1 MKVGE
6 LQRREAA
13 AFEQRDSERIAD
25 RGLHQRGG
33 GRRQNVRTGFA
44 HLRQLQHDPCG
55 LAQRGRCTRSHRN
68 HGNRKAGRIIDQVL
82 HVGLLAGPRQRDDNV
97 VGRDHAEITMAGLG
111 GVHEKRG
118 GAGGGKRGS
127 DLARHM
133 A

>member
-1 MKVGE
+1 MEVGE

-33 GRRQNVRTGFA
+33 GRRQIVRTGFA

-55 LAQRGRCTRSHRN
+55 LAQGGRCIRSHRN
-68 HGNRKAGRIIDQVL
+68 HRNRKAGRIVDQVL
-82 HVGLLAGPRQRDDNV
+82 HVGLLAGPRQCDDDV
-97 VGRDHAEITMAGLG
+97 IRRDHAEIAVTGLC
-111 GVHEKRG
+111 GVHEKRRR
-118 GAGGGKRGS
+118 AGGGKRGS